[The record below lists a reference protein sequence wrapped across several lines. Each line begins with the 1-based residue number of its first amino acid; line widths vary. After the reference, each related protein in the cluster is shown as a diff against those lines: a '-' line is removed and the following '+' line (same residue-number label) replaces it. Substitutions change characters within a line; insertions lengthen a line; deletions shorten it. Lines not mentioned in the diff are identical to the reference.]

1 MQMPHMLSAICFL
14 TTLVGSSAF
23 ANLYSENAV
32 NVSPQDAFV
41 DISAS
46 EYDGAKHQA
55 LVAKLQKQ
63 ERVAAQEKK
72 ALELQQRILV
82 AVEQGQQSLEART
95 KSLEAS
101 EDAMDATGL
110 AGHVVVEKGTMKNEG
125 QALGIP
131 VIPNEVIVTH
141 RFQQPSILARMISA
155 VRGDPKTPVT
165 TVKITEQ
172 QYWDDQNKRFW
183 DNVRAIVFYMVT
195 TFLVGIVYLQC
206 MDKIVGPKVVDQQV
220 RTDEFQYGA
229 FECGDCNV
237 DWQICLCSWFCGWVR
252 WADTLSH
259 PQVDFLAFW
268 PGLFITALLSATAS
282 ITFGATM
289 PILILLVVLARQRIR
304 AAYGLPSGTLSV
316 LAWDCCLWSCCP
328 CCAIAQ
334 EARQVEYVD
343 SRLEPYY
350 EDKQGEMGN
359 PYATMA

>member
-1 MQMPHMLSAICFL
+1 
-14 TTLVGSSAF
+14 
-23 ANLYSENAV
+23 
-32 NVSPQDAFV
+32 
-41 DISAS
+41 
-46 EYDGAKHQA
+46 
-55 LVAKLQKQ
+55 
-63 ERVAAQEKK
+63 
-72 ALELQQRILV
+72 LEVQQRILV

-110 AGHVVVEKGTMKNEG
+110 AGHVVVEKGTMKNE
-125 QALGIP
+125 ALGTP

-172 QYWDDQNKRFW
+172 QYWDDQNKHFW
-183 DNVRAIVFYMVT
+183 DNVRAIVLYMVT
-195 TFLVGIVYLQC
+195 TFLVGIIYLQC
-206 MDKIVGPKVVDQQV
+206 MSKIVGPKVLDQQV

-237 DWQICLCSWFCGWVR
+237 DWQICLCAWFCGWVR
-252 WADTLSH
+252 WSDTLSH

-304 AAYGLPSGTLSV
+304 AAYGLPSGTFSV
-316 LAWDCCLWSCCP
+316 LAWDCCLWACCP